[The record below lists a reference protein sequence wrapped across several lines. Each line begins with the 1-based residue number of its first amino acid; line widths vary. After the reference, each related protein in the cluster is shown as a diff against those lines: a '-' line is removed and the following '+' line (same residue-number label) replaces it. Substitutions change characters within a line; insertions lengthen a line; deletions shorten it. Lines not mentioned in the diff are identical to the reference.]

1 MIRGKEVVL
10 AAASFT
16 AGVGMAA
23 AAFWVEGYWRSMLL
37 DLGMVFVTLA
47 AGLIVVNLYLDRS
60 ARKSAMEPLI
70 ELIETSI
77 QEHHNDLM
85 DKAWERIGKPQFNQ
99 LVDRYLE
106 NDRDPLALTPDER
119 DAIYNLVKFNRE
131 NLALLHHRLEEDL
144 RELALI
150 MGWSFDPK
158 ILEHVFRCR
167 YSIARMRN
175 VSFDDSDAA
184 KREVSG
190 LLLNI
195 DLDAFS
201 VHSHL
206 AHAVGFK
213 AKDMYYD

>member
-1 MIRGKEVVL
+1 MIL

-23 AAFWVEGYWRSMLL
+23 GAFWLEGYWRSMLL

-77 QEHHNDLM
+77 QQHHNDLM

-99 LVDRYLE
+99 PVDRYLE
-106 NDRDPLALTPDER
+106 NGKDPLALTPDER
-119 DAIYNLVKFNRE
+119 DAIYNLVKSNKE
-131 NLALLHHRLEEDL
+131 NLASLHHKLEEDL
-144 RELALI
+144 KELALI

-167 YSIARMRN
+167 YSIARMRTA
-175 VSFDDSDAA
+175 SFDDSETA

-190 LLLNI
+190 LLLDI
-195 DLDAFS
+195 DIDAFS

-213 AKDMYYD
+213 ARDMYYE